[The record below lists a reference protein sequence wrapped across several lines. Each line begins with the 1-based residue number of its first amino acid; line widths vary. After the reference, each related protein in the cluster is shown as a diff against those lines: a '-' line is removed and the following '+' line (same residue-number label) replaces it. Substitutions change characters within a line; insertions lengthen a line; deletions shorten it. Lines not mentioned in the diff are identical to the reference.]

1 MYQNGFQKW
10 GGERRGDYIKEV
22 GGKEGKFFRGEGPY
36 WYKDSWGGVNER
48 KLGKIWGKR
57 ERNG

>member
-1 MYQNGFQKW
+1 MVSKSGEGK
-10 GGERRGDYIKEV
+10 GGGIILKRW

-48 KLGKIWGKR
+48 KLGKIWGER